1 MSGEFASTQGWRLCL
16 AGASVSVSVSPRRR
30 ICSMTS
36 LGCRVCLSQLAE
48 LQRVQKSKAPS
59 PS

>member
-16 AGASVSVSVSPRRR
+16 AGASVSVSPRRR
-30 ICSMTS
+30 ICTMTS